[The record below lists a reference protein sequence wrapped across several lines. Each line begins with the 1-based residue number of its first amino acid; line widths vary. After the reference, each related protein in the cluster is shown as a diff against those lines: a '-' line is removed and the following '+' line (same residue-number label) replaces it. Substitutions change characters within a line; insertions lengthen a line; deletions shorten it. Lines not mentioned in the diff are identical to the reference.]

1 LNSFV
6 EMCEIA
12 LPLNKFW
19 EVNYLEQIYIYIYTH
34 TYISVLHNL
43 GSVRVEVENFLLKDK
58 LCFFFFSKLN
68 IENNCIDILVLEPSN
83 FVKERRISIGG
94 FVLV

>member
-1 LNSFV
+1 
-6 EMCEIA
+6 M
-12 LPLNKFW
+12 PLNKFW
-19 EVNYLEQIYIYIYTH
+19 EVNYLEQLYIF
-34 TYISVLHNL
+34 SVLHNV
-43 GSVRVEVENFLLKDK
+43 GSVRVEVENFLLKDIV
-58 LCFFFFSKLN
+58 FFSKLN